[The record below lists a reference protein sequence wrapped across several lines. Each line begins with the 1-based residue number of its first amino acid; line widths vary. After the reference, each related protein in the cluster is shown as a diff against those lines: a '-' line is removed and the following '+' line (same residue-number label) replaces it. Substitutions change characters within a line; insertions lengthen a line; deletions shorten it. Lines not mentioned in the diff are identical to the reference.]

1 METSIIHLEHN
12 LTPVLVNMEL
22 AGIQI
27 DIQKLLNVELSLN
40 KLNTEVTHDIQK
52 LTNESIN
59 LNSSEQLSKLLFEEL
74 GIKPENQKIG
84 KNGCYSV
91 DKSHL
96 EKLKDEHEVISLLLK
111 YRKIN
116 SLLKF
121 CSQLKNVNPV
131 TKRLH
136 ANLNQIGTATGR
148 FSCSNPNLQNIPR
161 VAKITDMEKDQLKLL
176 ESKFREVFIAKN
188 GCVLI
193 GADYSQIELRVTAE
207 MSQDPFL
214 LKAYNHGMD
223 IHSLTAS
230 EVFQIKISEVT
241 EEQRSI
247 AKSINFG
254 LIYGKTPVGLAET
267 LTQITKREHTVEQA
281 NKIMNDYFERFKGV
295 KSLLQGLIEQADKNG
310 YSTTHFGRTR
320 PIPELSSFKMSERQK
335 GKRLAMNSPIQGTAA
350 DIIKMA
356 MIACDKAMT
365 EQKLKSRMIL
375 QIHDELLF
383 EVPED
388 EVTVM
393 EKLIKHQMENV
404 VRLSVPLEVDVKK
417 GLNWSVAH

>member
-1 METSIIHLEHN
+1 METSIVHLEHN
-12 LTPVLVNMEL
+12 LMPVLVKMEL
-22 AGIQI
+22 AGVEI
-27 DIQKLLNVELSLN
+27 DIQKLLDVELSLN
-40 KLNTEVTHDIQK
+40 ELNIEIKNKIEQ
-52 LTNESIN
+52 LTRGSLN
-59 LNSSEQLSKLLFEEL
+59 LNSSEQLSKFLFEEL
-74 GIKPENQKIG
+74 NIKPKNQKIG

-96 EKLKDEHEVISLLLK
+96 EKLKDKHEFVALLLK

-121 CSQLKNVNPV
+121 CNQLKIVNPV
-131 TKRLH
+131 TARLH
-136 ANLNQIGTATGR
+136 TNLNQIGTATGR
-148 FSCSNPNLQNIPR
+148 FSSSKPNLQNIPR
-161 VAKITDMEKDQLKLL
+161 IKVSDAETNMLKIL
-176 ESKFREVFIAKN
+176 ESKFREVFIAKSD
-188 GCVLI
+188 CILI
-193 GADYSQIELRVTAE
+193 GVDYSQIELRVTAE

-214 LKAYNHGMD
+214 LKAYNQGMD

-267 LTQITKREHTVEQA
+267 LTEITKKEHTVEQSQ
-281 NKIMNDYFERFKGV
+281 KIMNDYFERFKGV
-295 KSLLQGLIEQADKNG
+295 KSLLQGLVEQADKNG

-320 PIPELSSFKMSERQK
+320 PIPELSSSKLSEREK

-356 MIACDKAMT
+356 MIACDKAIT
-365 EQKLKSRMIL
+365 ESKLKSRMIL
-375 QIHDELLF
+375 QVHDELLF

-388 EVTVM
+388 EISVM
-393 EKLIKHQMENV
+393 EELVKYQMENV

>member
-1 METSIIHLEHN
+1 METFIIDLEQN
-12 LTPVLVNMEL
+12 LIPVLVKMEL
-22 AGIQI
+22 AGVEI
-27 DIQKLLNVELSLN
+27 DTQKISDVELSLN
-40 KLNTEVTHDIQK
+40 KLNAEVTNEIQK
-52 LTNESIN
+52 LTNEAIN
-59 LNSSEQLSKLLFEEL
+59 LNSSEQLSKFLFEES
-74 GIKPENQKIG
+74 GIKPKSSKIG

-96 EKLKDEHEVISLLLK
+96 EKLKDEHEIIPLLLK
-111 YRKIN
+111 FRKIN

-121 CSQLKNVNPV
+121 CNQLKTVNAV

-136 ANLNQIGTATGR
+136 TNLNQIGTATGR

-161 VAKITDMEKDQLKLL
+161 VKVQETETDTLKIL
-176 ESKFREVFIAKN
+176 ESKFREVFIAKR
-188 GCVLI
+188 GCILI
-193 GADYSQIELRVTAE
+193 GADYSQIELRITAE

-214 LKAYNHGMD
+214 LKAYNEGMD

-254 LIYGKTPVGLAET
+254 LIYGKTPVGLAES
-267 LTQITKREHTVEQA
+267 LTEITKKEHTIEQA
-281 NKIMNDYFERFKGV
+281 EKIMNDYFERFKGV
-295 KSLLQGLIEQADKNG
+295 KSLLQGLIEQADQYG

-320 PIPELSSFKMSERQK
+320 PIPELSSSKLSEREK

-356 MIACDKAMT
+356 MVACDKAIT
-365 EQKLKSRMIL
+365 ASKLKSRMIL
-375 QIHDELLF
+375 QVHDELLF
-383 EVPED
+383 EVPKE
-388 EVTVM
+388 EVSVM
-393 EKLIKHQMENV
+393 ERLIKDEMENV
-404 VRLSVPLEVDVKK
+404 VRFSIPFEVDVKK
-417 GLNWSVAH
+417 GLNWSLTH

>member
-1 METSIIHLEHN
+1 MEASIINLEHN
-12 LTPVLVNMEL
+12 LIPVLVKMEL

-27 DIQKLLNVELSLN
+27 DIEKLSSVELSLN
-40 KLNTEVTHDIQK
+40 AFNKEIADNIHK
-52 LTNESIN
+52 LTEKNIN
-59 LNSSEQLSKLLFEEL
+59 LNSSEQVSRFLFEDL
-74 GIKPENQKIG
+74 DIKPKNIKVG
-84 KNGCYSV
+84 KNGYYSV

-96 EKLKDEHEVISLLLK
+96 NKLKDEHEVVSLLLK
-111 YRKIN
+111 YRKTM

-121 CSQLKNVNPV
+121 CNQLKTVNPV
-131 TKRLH
+131 TQRLH

-161 VAKITDMEKDQLKLL
+161 VAKITDTEKDPLKIL

-214 LKAYNHGMD
+214 LKAYNQAMD

-267 LTQITKREHTVEQA
+267 LTEITKKEHSVKHAE
-281 NKIMNDYFERFKGV
+281 KIMSDYFERFKGV
-295 KSLLQGLIEQADKNG
+295 KSLLQGLVEQADKNG

-320 PIPELSSFKMSERQK
+320 PIPELSSSKISEREK

-356 MIACDKAMT
+356 MIACDKAIT

-388 EVTVM
+388 EVTAM
-393 EKLIKHQMENV
+393 EKLIKKQMENV
-404 VRLSVPLEVDVKK
+404 VRLSVPLEVDVKT
-417 GLNWSVAH
+417 GSNWSVAH

>member
-1 METSIIHLEHN
+1 METFIIDLEHN
-12 LTPVLVNMEL
+12 LIPVLVKMEL
-22 AGIQI
+22 VGVEI
-27 DIQKLLNVELSLN
+27 DTLKISDVELSLN
-40 KLNTEVTHDIQK
+40 KLNAEVTNEIQK
-52 LTNESIN
+52 FTSEAIN
-59 LNSSEQLSKLLFEEL
+59 LNSSEQLSKFLFEESR
-74 GIKPENQKIG
+74 IKPQNVKIG

-96 EKLKDEHEVISLLLK
+96 EKLKDEHEAIPLLLK

-121 CSQLKNVNPV
+121 CNQLKTVNAI

-136 ANLNQIGTATGR
+136 TNLNQIGTATGR

-161 VAKITDMEKDQLKLL
+161 VKVQETETDTLKIL
-176 ESKFREVFIAKN
+176 ESKFREVFIAKK
-188 GCVLI
+188 GFILV
-193 GADYSQIELRVTAE
+193 GADYSQIELRITAE

-214 LKAYNHGMD
+214 LKAYNQGMD

-254 LIYGKTPVGLAET
+254 LIYGKTPIGLAES
-267 LTQITKREHTVEQA
+267 LTEITKREHSVEQA
-281 NKIMNDYFERFKGV
+281 EKIMTDYFERFKGV
-295 KSLLQGLIEQADKNG
+295 KSLLHGLIEQADKYG

-320 PIPELSSFKMSERQK
+320 PIPELSSSKLSEREK

-356 MIACDKAMT
+356 MVACDKAIS
-365 EQKLKSRMIL
+365 QSKLKSKMIL
-375 QIHDELLF
+375 QVHDELLF

-388 EVTVM
+388 EVSVM
-393 EKLIKHQMENV
+393 EKLIKDEMENV
-404 VRLSVPLEVDVKK
+404 VRLSIPLEVDVKK
-417 GLNWSVAH
+417 GLNWSMTH

>member
-1 METSIIHLEHN
+1 MEASIINLEHN
-12 LTPVLVNMEL
+12 LIPVLVKMEL

-27 DIQKLLNVELSLN
+27 DIEKLSSVELSLN
-40 KLNTEVTHDIQK
+40 AFNKEIADNIHK
-52 LTNESIN
+52 LTEKNIN
-59 LNSSEQLSKLLFEEL
+59 LNSSEQVSRFLFEDL
-74 GIKPENQKIG
+74 DIKPKNIKVG
-84 KNGCYSV
+84 KNGYYSV

-96 EKLKDEHEVISLLLK
+96 NKLKDEHEVVSLLLK
-111 YRKIN
+111 YRKTM

-121 CSQLKNVNPV
+121 CNQLKTVNPV
-131 TKRLH
+131 TQRLH

-161 VAKITDMEKDQLKLL
+161 VAKITDTEKDPLKIL

-214 LKAYNHGMD
+214 LKAYNQAMD

-267 LTQITKREHTVEQA
+267 LTEITKKEHSVKHAE
-281 NKIMNDYFERFKGV
+281 KIMSDYFERFKGV
-295 KSLLQGLIEQADKNG
+295 KSLLQGLVEQADKKG
-310 YSTTHFGRTR
+310 YSPTHFGRTR
-320 PIPELSSFKMSERQK
+320 PIPELSSSKISEREK

-356 MIACDKAMT
+356 MIACDKAIT

-388 EVTVM
+388 EVTAM
-393 EKLIKHQMENV
+393 EKLIKKQMENV
-404 VRLSVPLEVDVKK
+404 VRLSVPLEVDVKT
-417 GLNWSVAH
+417 GSNWSVAH

>member
-1 METSIIHLEHN
+1 MESSIVDLEHN
-12 LTPVLVNMEL
+12 LIPVLVKMEL
-22 AGIQI
+22 AGVKI
-27 DIQKLLNVELSLN
+27 DIQKLSDVELSLN
-40 KLNTEVTHDIQK
+40 KFNRETTDKIRQ
-52 LTNESIN
+52 LTRESIN
-59 LNSSEQLSKLLFEEL
+59 LNSSGQLSSLLFEEL
-74 GIKPENQKIG
+74 GIKPENVKVG
-84 KNGCYSV
+84 KKGYYVV

-96 EKLKDEHEVISLLLK
+96 EKLKNKHEVIPLLQQ

-121 CSQLKNVNPV
+121 CNQLKKINSI

-136 ANLNQIGTATGR
+136 TNLNQIGTATGR
-148 FSCSNPNLQNIPR
+148 FSCSKPNLQNIPR
-161 VAKITDMEKDQLKLL
+161 IGIKEIGTDTLKIL
-176 ESKFREVFIAKN
+176 ESKFREMFVAKE

-214 LKAYNHGMD
+214 LKAYNEGMD
-223 IHSLTAS
+223 IHKLTAS

-254 LIYGKTPVGLAET
+254 LIYGKTSFGLADS
-267 LTQITKREHTVEQA
+267 LTEITKRLHTKEEA
-281 NKIMNDYFERFKGV
+281 TKIMNEYFERFKGV
-295 KSLLQGLIEQADKNG
+295 KLLLQGLVEKAENFEC
-310 YSTTHFGRTR
+310 STTYFGRTR
-320 PIPELSSFKMSERQK
+320 PISELSSSRLSEREK

-356 MIACDKAMT
+356 MIACDKAIT
-365 EQKLKSRMIL
+365 KSKLKSKMIL
-375 QIHDELLF
+375 QVHDELLF

-388 EVTVM
+388 EIKKM
-393 EKLIKHQMENV
+393 EKLIKCQMENV
-404 VRLSVPLEVDVKK
+404 VRFSIPLEVEIKK
-417 GLNWSVAH
+417 GTNWSMAH

>member
-12 LTPVLVNMEL
+12 LIPVLVRMEL
-22 AGIQI
+22 AGVEI
-27 DIQKLLNVELSLN
+27 DIPKLLDVELSLN
-40 KLNTEVTHDIQK
+40 KLNTETTNKIQQ
-52 LTNESIN
+52 LTNESFN
-59 LNSSEQLSKLLFEEL
+59 LNSSEQLSKFLFEEL
-74 GIKPENQKIG
+74 AIEPKNSKIG

-96 EKLKDEHEVISLLLK
+96 ENLKDEHEVIPLLLK

-121 CSQLKNVNPV
+121 CNQLKTINPV

-136 ANLNQIGTATGR
+136 TNLNQIGTATGR

-161 VAKITDMEKDQLKLL
+161 IKVNDTETDTLKIL
-176 ESKFREVFIAKN
+176 ESKFREIFVTKK
-188 GCVLI
+188 GCILI
-193 GADYSQIELRVTAE
+193 GADYSQIELRITAE

-214 LKAYNHGMD
+214 LKAYNQGMD

-254 LIYGKTPVGLAET
+254 LIYGKTPVGLAES
-267 LTQITKREHTVEQA
+267 LTEITKREHTVEQA
-281 NKIMNDYFERFKGV
+281 EKIMSDYFERFKGV
-295 KSLLQGLIEQADKNG
+295 KSLLQGLIDQADKNG

-320 PIPELSSFKMSERQK
+320 PIPELSSSKLHEREK

-356 MIACDKAMT
+356 MIACDKAIT
-365 EQKLKSRMIL
+365 ESKLKSRMIL
-375 QIHDELLF
+375 QVHDELLF
-383 EVPED
+383 EVPEN

-393 EKLIKHQMENV
+393 EKLIKYQMENV
-404 VRLSVPLEVDVKK
+404 VRLSVPLEVDVKE
-417 GLNWSVAH
+417 GLNWSITH